1 MLHIAICEDE
11 ELYLKAI
18 QEHLQELAASERYEI
33 FDIHLYSKSEE
44 QKQLYAK
51 DAPKFDVIFMD
62 IELKGL
68 EMSGIELS
76 KRIHQIHPLT
86 QIIFI
91 TQYEE
96 YCSDVYE
103 EKHVYFIHK
112 PKMDIYMPKA
122 LEKVIEELKTE
133 EKNFL
138 HINYK
143 RKESYVPVQDILYLE
158 RNKRITTIYCT
169 GEPIRC
175 YETGEKLSELIERL
189 GQNFIVCH
197 RSYAVNISKITG
209 FEKRRVRIVGEM
221 TIPIGNNSE
230 EMEVKQRFAQ
240 MFTLR

>member
-11 ELYLKAI
+11 KLHSKAI
-18 QEHLQELAASERYEI
+18 QEQLQELERSGKYEKLDIQTYLKEEEQQELYTVAAPE
-33 FDIHLYSKSEE
+33 FDI
-44 QKQLYAK
+44 
-51 DAPKFDVIFMD
+51 IFMD

-68 EMSGIELS
+68 EISGIELS
-76 KRIHQIHPLT
+76 KRIHQMHPLT

-112 PKMDIYMPKA
+112 PKMDMYMPKA
-122 LEKVIEELKTE
+122 LETAIKALKAE

-138 HINYK
+138 YINYK
-143 RKESYVPVQDILYLE
+143 RKESYVPIHDILYLE
-158 RNKRITTIYCT
+158 RNKRETTIYCA
-169 GEPIRC
+169 GEPMKC
-175 YETGEKLSELIERL
+175 YKAKEKLSELVERL
-189 GQNFIVCH
+189 GKNFVVCH
-197 RSYAVNISKITG
+197 RSYAVNVSKITG
-209 FEKRRVRIVGEM
+209 FEKRRVRIVGGM

-230 EMEVKQRFAQ
+230 EIEVKQRFAQ

>member
-1 MLHIAICEDE
+1 
-11 ELYLKAI
+11 
-18 QEHLQELAASERYEI
+18 
-33 FDIHLYSKSEE
+33 
-44 QKQLYAK
+44 
-51 DAPKFDVIFMD
+51 
-62 IELKGL
+62 
-68 EMSGIELS
+68 
-76 KRIHQIHPLT
+76 
-86 QIIFI
+86 
-91 TQYEE
+91 
-96 YCSDVYE
+96 
-103 EKHVYFIHK
+103 
-112 PKMDIYMPKA
+112 MPKA

-158 RNKRITTIYCT
+158 RNKRITTIYCA
-169 GEPIRC
+169 GEPLRC

>member
-11 ELYLKAI
+11 KLHAKAI
-18 QEHLQELAASERYEI
+18 QEQLQELERSGKYEKLDI
-33 FDIHLYSKSEE
+33 QTYLKEEKQQELYTADAPEFDI
-44 QKQLYAK
+44 
-51 DAPKFDVIFMD
+51 IFMD

-68 EMSGIELS
+68 EISGIELS
-76 KRIHQIHPLT
+76 KRIHQMHPLT

-122 LEKVIEELKTE
+122 LEKAIKALKVE

-138 HINYK
+138 YINYK
-143 RKESYVPVQDILYLE
+143 RKESYVPIHDILYLE
-158 RNKRITTIYCT
+158 RNKRETTIYCT
-169 GEPIRC
+169 GEPPRC
-175 YETGEKLSELIERL
+175 YEAKEKLSELIERL
-189 GQNFIVCH
+189 GKNFVVCH
-197 RSYAVNISKITG
+197 RSYAVNVSKITG
-209 FEKRRVRIVGEM
+209 FEKRRVRIVGGM

-230 EMEVKQRFAQ
+230 EIEVKQRFAQ